1 MAEIKKTNAM
11 RLLDQAH
18 ISYEAHEYETLDGK
32 IDAVSVARKLGREP
46 EQVFKTLVTQSPSRE
61 HFVFVIPSVC
71 ELDLK
76 LAAKASGQKSIE
88 MLPLKQLLSTTGYV
102 HGGCSPVGMK
112 KAFPTFIDET
122 ALLYDCFFVSAGKV
136 GLNLCLPP
144 QKLAS
149 FLQADFADLARFP

>member
-1 MAEIKKTNAM
+1 M

-18 ISYEAHEYETLDGK
+18 ISYEYYEYETTDGK
-32 IDAVSVARKLGREP
+32 IDAISVAKKIGQEP
-46 EQVFKTLVTQSPSRE
+46 EQVFKTLVTQSSAHE

-76 LAAKASGQKSIE
+76 SAAKAAKQKSIE

-112 KAFPTFIDET
+112 KPFPTFIDET
-122 ALLYDCFFVSAGKV
+122 ALLYDKFCVSAGKV
-136 GLNLCLPP
+136 GLNLSLSP
-144 QKLAS
+144 QDLAQ
-149 FLQADFADLARFP
+149 FLHAEFADLIRFV